1 MSKYTDDMPAQ
12 FLPKKPTM
20 PTVQVRGGGG
30 HKGATMT
37 LVPKSQSQSSST
49 SQSAQPSG

>member
-37 LVPKSQSQSSST
+37 LVPKSQPQPQQESSS
-49 SQSAQPSG
+49 